1 MDYFSLTKHHPRLFN
16 NTNTVLQIIS
26 DEQIIKAWQNKRRLY
41 LGEKNL
47 PENWADI
54 GIVLDDPYLVI
65 LRDLVK
71 FPDGSLG
78 GFSRLC
84 HRAFLDSGANGV
96 IILPEYQGKILL
108 LHQYRHATR
117 QWHYEVPRGFG
128 EPQISPEENACKE
141 IEEETGGTVTKLVS
155 LGVLHSNTS
164 YDSMSTSLFYAK
176 LKTIGAPNE
185 DEGIESFVWL
195 TVKELEEWIANEKIT
210 DGHTIAAYAKAKL
223 KGLI

>member
-1 MDYFSLTKHHPRLFN
+1 MDYFSLLKHHPSLFD

-26 DEQIIKAWQNKRRLY
+26 DEEIIEAWQNEHRSY
-41 LGEKNL
+41 LREQRL

-54 GIVLDDPYLVI
+54 GIVLDDPYLVV

-71 FPDGSLG
+71 FRDGSLG

-84 HRAFLDSGANGV
+84 HRAFLESGAHGV

-128 EPQISPEENACKE
+128 EPQISLEENACKE
-141 IEEETGGTVTKLVS
+141 IEEETGGTVSTLVS
-155 LGVLHSNTS
+155 LGALHTNTS
-164 YDSMSTSLFYAK
+164 YDSMTTFLFYAE
-176 LKTIGAPNE
+176 LKTIGVPNE

-195 TVKELEEWIANEKIT
+195 TAQELEEWIANEKVT
-210 DGHTIAAYAKAKL
+210 DGHTIAAYTRAKL